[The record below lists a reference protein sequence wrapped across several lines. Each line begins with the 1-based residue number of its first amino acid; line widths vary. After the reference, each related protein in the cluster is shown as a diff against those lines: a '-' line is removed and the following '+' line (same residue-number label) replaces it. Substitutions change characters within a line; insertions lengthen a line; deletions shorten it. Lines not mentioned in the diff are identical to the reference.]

1 MDAATL
7 AACTGCTLLRGAL
20 FAPHIAQAMARWGID
35 TPLRQAAFL
44 AQLSHES
51 GRLTRLEEG
60 LNYTALRLT
69 QVWPRRFP
77 TLQAAKPFAN
87 NPEALA
93 NNVYSGRMGNV
104 QPGDGFRFRGRGL
117 KQLTG
122 RDNYTAYAQA
132 SCLDVVGNPDMLL
145 EAAVAADSAAWFWH
159 ANQCNGY
166 ADKRDWAGLT
176 KRINGGL
183 IGLPERM
190 TLTMNALKVMG
201 GL

>member
-1 MDAATL
+1 MDATTL

-20 FAPHIAQAMARWGID
+20 YAPLIAQAMARWGID

-77 TLQAAKPFAN
+77 TLEAAQPFAN

-93 NNVYSGRMGNV
+93 NNVYGGRMGNV

-122 RDNYTAYAQA
+122 RANYEAYAEA
-132 SCLDVVGNPDMLL
+132 SCLNVVGNPDLL
-145 EAAVAADSAAWFWH
+145 LQPAIAADSAAWFWY
-159 ANQCNGY
+159 ANGCNAF
-166 ADKRDWAGLT
+166 ADARDWAGLT
-176 KRINGGL
+176 RRINGGL

-190 TLTMNALKVMG
+190 TLTQHALKV
-201 GL
+201 LNTL